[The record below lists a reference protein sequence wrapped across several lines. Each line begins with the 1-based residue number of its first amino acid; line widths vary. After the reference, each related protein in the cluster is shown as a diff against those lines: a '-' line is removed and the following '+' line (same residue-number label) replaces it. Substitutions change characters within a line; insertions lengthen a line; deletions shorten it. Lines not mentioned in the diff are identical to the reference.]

1 MIINTV
7 MLMQDIIERK
17 LTSAEYKER
26 ESLKKKYD
34 KTDMKQNFKKQY
46 GACLLY
52 TSPSPRDATLS
63 RMPSSA

>member
-46 GACLLY
+46 GAEEGERVY
-52 TSPSPRDATLS
+52 FATITKQ
-63 RMPSSA
+63 AKEKA